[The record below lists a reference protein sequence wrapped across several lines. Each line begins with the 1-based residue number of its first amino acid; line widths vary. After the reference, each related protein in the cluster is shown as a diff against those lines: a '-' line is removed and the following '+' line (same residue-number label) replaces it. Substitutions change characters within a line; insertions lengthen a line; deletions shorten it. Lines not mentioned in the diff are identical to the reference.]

1 MRRKDSILRRILDT
15 QRYLTPTNKKIRQ
28 LVDHRERLRP
38 STFRIGNVMSL
49 GQQMRLST
57 GQPFG
62 LDSYHHISFI
72 LYPLYYYV
80 YRSRGEIIMIFDGL
94 THSRKIMST
103 IHMDL
108 FCTSNIMPRKTFPLA
123 QPSLHP

>member
-1 MRRKDSILRRILDT
+1 
-15 QRYLTPTNKKIRQ
+15 
-28 LVDHRERLRP
+28 
-38 STFRIGNVMSL
+38 MSL
-49 GQQMRLST
+49 SQQMRLST

-62 LDSYHHISFI
+62 LDSYHHINITYPLSFI
-72 LYPLYYYV
+72 LYITTYT

-103 IHMDL
+103 IHIDL